1 MKGFDFMLEYF
12 NSIEAVKHFLLG
24 FGGWTPL
31 IYFLFQILQV
41 IIAPIPGGTTT
52 LVGGALFGGLWGFLL
67 SMTGILIG
75 SAAAFGIA
83 KKLGRPFILRFI
95 GSKWL
100 EKFENIRD
108 SRLNMVLFLIF
119 LFPGFP
125 DDLFCYLAGLSKMRF
140 KTFMFIAILGRI
152 PGFLLT
158 TLVGAGIMKEDP
170 VQLIIVLLIYGIFA
184 GVLLFN
190 KKRMET
196 YLENSKKNKGDPS

>member
-1 MKGFDFMLEYF
+1 MLQYL
-12 NSIEAVKHFLLG
+12 NSIEDFKNFLLG

-31 IYFLFQILQV
+31 IYFLFQIVQV
-41 IIAPIPGGTTT
+41 VFAPIPGGTTM
-52 LVGGALFGGLWGFLL
+52 LVGGALFGGLWGFVL
-67 SMTGILIG
+67 SLSGILIG
-75 SAAAFGIA
+75 SSIAFFIA

-95 GSKWL
+95 SSKWI

-125 DDLFCYLAGLSKMRF
+125 DDLFCYLAGLSKMDF
-140 KTFMFIAILGRI
+140 KTFILVALLGRT

-158 TLVGAGIMKEDP
+158 TLVGAGIMKDSP
-170 VQLIIVLLIYGIFA
+170 VQLIVILTFYGLFA

-190 KKRMET
+190 KKRLET
-196 YLENSKKNKGDPS
+196 YIEKSKKHKGDV

>member
-1 MKGFDFMLEYF
+1 MLQYL
-12 NSIEAVKHFLLG
+12 NSIEDFKNFLLG

-31 IYFLFQILQV
+31 IYFLFQIVQV
-41 IIAPIPGGTTT
+41 IIAPIPGGTTM
-52 LVGGALFGGLWGFLL
+52 LVGGALFGGLWGFVL
-67 SMTGILIG
+67 SLSGILIG
-75 SAAAFGIA
+75 SSIAFFIA

-95 GSKWL
+95 SSKWI

-125 DDLFCYLAGLSKMRF
+125 DDLFCYLAGLSKMDF
-140 KTFMFIAILGRI
+140 KTFILVALLGRT

-158 TLVGAGIMKEDP
+158 TLVGAGIMKDSP
-170 VQLIIVLLIYGIFA
+170 VQLIVILTFYGLFA

-190 KKRMET
+190 KKRLET
-196 YLENSKKNKGDPS
+196 YIEKSKKHKGDV